1 MTLLKTT
8 DYQIVTS
15 GLKTKPSWLIQSFKM
30 TIPPL
35 YPVNSID
42 SKISLKK
49 RLHINF
55 KCGVLPKKK
64 EIEFLI
70 G

>member
-15 GLKTKPSWLIQSFKM
+15 GLKTKPSWLIQSFKR

-35 YPVNSID
+35 YPVNSRD

-49 RLHINF
+49 GCILILNVEFCR
-55 KCGVLPKKK
+55 KKK